1 MLSMC
6 AVCLLKPTKIRERGW
21 WYMRFSRFL
30 CGSHSHELPQS
41 RHLIYIYIYI
51 GIYYIIGFVCLHVCV
66 SPVCVHTGLI
76 RVACWIVRCSYIVRG
91 CAWHLCSGLDAH
103 LLWQVSR
110 PPYSLNL
117 AAVFRLAQACR
128 GTWSLPRR
136 GVGHGVA
143 SSHWQKCNDQAQQ
156 GAVQHCSFRSAC

>member
-1 MLSMC
+1 MMVNAIL
-6 AVCLLKPTKIRERGW
+6 AIF
-21 WYMRFSRFL
+21 MRFALTRVASIAPFDL
-30 CGSHSHELPQS
+30 HM
-41 RHLIYIYIYI
+41 
-51 GIYYIIGFVCLHVCV
+51 YYIIGFVCLRVCV

-143 SSHWQKCNDQAQQ
+143 SSHRQKCNDQAQQ
-156 GAVQHCSFRSAC
+156 GAVQRCSFRSPCQVQV